1 MKNAD
6 DEFYIGYLP
15 KSPERTGR
23 FTRRAVLAVATGA
36 LIAGVALAVS
46 LPYLGGGRFEFGHP
60 RAFAGQVLCGGA
72 GPARLVT
79 AEADHLLVSLGKH
92 GAPVELCGATGTEVA
107 LTGTLIERDG
117 RSLIELADQP
127 APVFGQPGADPE
139 PVVPL
144 GRFTLTGE
152 IVDAKCYFG
161 VMNPGEGRVHRAC
174 AMLCLRGGVPA
185 VFVARDRRGGSAH
198 LLLTGPDGGEVTRA
212 VLPWVGETVEATG
225 EVVRQGRWLVWRVV
239 PGSMRLAAR

>member
-1 MKNAD
+1 VRCD
-6 DEFYIGYLP
+6 G
-15 KSPERTGR
+15 TG
-23 FTRRAVLAVATGA
+23 
-36 LIAGVALAVS
+36 
-46 LPYLGGGRFEFGHP
+46 
-60 RAFAGQVLCGGA
+60 Q
-72 GPARLVT
+72 ARLVT
-79 AEADHLLVSLGKH
+79 SEADHLLVALGKH
-92 GAPVELCGATGTEVA
+92 GAPVELCGATGSEVA

-117 RSLIELADQP
+117 RSLIELTDQP
-127 APVFGQPGADPE
+127 APALGPTGAAPE
-139 PVVPL
+139 PIVPV

-185 VFVARDRRGGSAH
+185 VFVARDRHGASSH

-225 EVVRQGRWLVWRVV
+225 EVVRQGRWLVWRIV
-239 PGSMRLAAR
+239 PDSVRLAAR